1 MAGENEE
8 NIASAM
14 NSSATPPAGLT
25 RREIREWERQHEN
38 KNMSSEDQLAVEM
51 ERQLTHIQSAAP
63 AVVVEEPLPVAAES
77 VTPEPQAPVFLS
89 RRELRAAETAEIQII
104 SEPVVAPTESAP
116 VLFREAEAVVPEPVA
131 GVPEAEI
138 VASVE
143 AQAPALGEIP
153 FELTEEEEP
162 VQTVAEVSVPIAQL
176 ASSRI
181 RPHILLRRAAK
192 KAPSLTTIK
201 SKLDLTDRA
210 RRRRISQMIFSA
222 GALIVCF
229 AFALSV
235 SIPANALLTQS
246 DVEHIKMQAFLDEQV
261 ALASQSVS
269 ISSESGGTN
278 LASRDGVDV
287 TLAAKSVAVTSYGSS
302 GLCGPETEANPPS
315 SSGSIQWPLA
325 SVKLSSPY
333 GPRWGTLHAGTDF
346 DPGYGASILAAADG
360 IVIAAYPSAGNSLGI
375 CAIISHN
382 VNGVK
387 FDTLYGHMSQMDVSV
402 GQSVSAGQ
410 LVGLVG
416 STGNSTGPHLHFE
429 VHVNGIQIDPEPF
442 MRIYAGAPPA

>member
-25 RREIREWERQHEN
+25 RREIREWERLYGNQT
-38 KNMSSEDQLAVEM
+38 MSTQDQLAVEM
-51 ERQLTHIQSAAP
+51 EPQLSQLESSAH
-63 AVVVEEPLPVAAES
+63 AVVVEEPQPSAAEQ
-77 VTPEPQAPVFLS
+77 VTPEPRAPVFLS

-104 SEPVVAPTESAP
+104 SEPVVAPAESAAS
-116 VLFREAEAVVPEPVA
+116 LSREAEAAASEPVA
-131 GVPEAEI
+131 IAPVWESVP
-138 VASVE
+138 SVE
-143 AQAPALGEIP
+143 TLAPAHDEIP
-153 FELTEEEEP
+153 LELAETDKP
-162 VQTVAEVSVPIAQL
+162 AQVATEVSVPISQL
-176 ASSRI
+176 ASPQV

-192 KAPSLTTIK
+192 KTPSLTTIK
-201 SKLDLTDRA
+201 SKLDLTNRE
-210 RRRRISQMIFSA
+210 RRSRISQMIFSA
-222 GALIVCF
+222 GALIVCC

-302 GLCGPETEANPPS
+302 GLCGPETAANPPS
-315 SSGSIQWPLA
+315 STGSIQWPLA
-325 SVKLSSPY
+325 SVKLSSAY

-360 IVIAAYPSAGNSLGI
+360 IVIAAFPSAGNSLGI

-387 FDTLYGHMSQMDVSV
+387 FDTLYGHMSQMNVSV
-402 GQSVSAGQ
+402 GQSVSAGE